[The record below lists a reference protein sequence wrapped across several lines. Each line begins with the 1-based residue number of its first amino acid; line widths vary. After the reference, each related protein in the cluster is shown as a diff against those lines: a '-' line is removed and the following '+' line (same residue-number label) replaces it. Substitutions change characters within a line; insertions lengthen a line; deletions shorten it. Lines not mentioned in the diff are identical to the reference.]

1 VSERGAL
8 DLGGIQWSVAGRRVV
23 AVSALTVAVGE
34 RLVVFGP
41 NGAGK
46 SSLLRLAAGIMGERD
61 GTDVA
66 YMPQRPYMFRGSG
79 RRNLLMGLH
88 GAESNRAEVLAKRL
102 GLANLLGTPADR
114 LSGGERQRLA
124 LARTLASERPV
135 LALDEPL
142 AAVDVR
148 DREAVIAVIGD
159 AIGDRA
165 ALVVT
170 HDRDVAVAFADRVA
184 VMVDGEIR
192 QAGLPQEVF
201 LDPQNVDVAG
211 VVGHHNVLSATVVK
225 SEGPLIQASSGGLMV
240 WALGEQAA
248 GADVR
253 VIFGAETVTLHSVG
267 GAASK
272 GPQDS
277 ARNHWLGSVQSIVEV
292 GRLVEVIVDV
302 GQPVAAMITAG
313 SMDGMG
319 IQVDDKVALS
329 VKATAARAVTAAKQ

>member
-1 VSERGAL
+1 M
-8 DLGGIQWSVAGRRVV
+8 DLGGLAWSVAGRQVV
-23 AVSALTVAVGE
+23 AVATLPVATGE

-46 SSLLRLAAGIMGERD
+46 SSLLRLAAGVIGDRD
-61 GTDVA
+61 GSQIA

-79 RRNLLMGLH
+79 RRNLLMGLR
-88 GAESNRAEVLAKRL
+88 GGESNRAEVLAKQL
-102 GLANLLGTPADR
+102 GMANLLGTPADR

-124 LARTLASERPV
+124 LARTLASERPIV
-135 LALDEPL
+135 ALDEPL
-142 AAVDVR
+142 AAIDVR
-148 DREAVIAVIGD
+148 DRESVIAVVGD
-159 AIGDRA
+159 AIGDRTA
-165 ALVVT
+165 IVVT

-192 QAGLPQEVF
+192 QSGPPQEVF
-201 LDPQNVDVAG
+201 LDPQNEDVAG
-211 VVGHHNVLSATVVK
+211 VVGHHNVLRGTVVK
-225 SEGPLIQASSGGLMV
+225 SEGPLVQASSSGLMV
-240 WALGEQAA
+240 WALGEQPA

-253 VIFGAETVTLHSVG
+253 VIFGAEAVTLHSVG
-267 GAASK
+267 GAGAA
-272 GPQDS
+272 GLQDS
-277 ARNHWLGSVQSIVEV
+277 ARNHWLGSVRSIVEV

-319 IQVDDKVALS
+319 IKVDDKVALS

>member
-1 VSERGAL
+1 L
-8 DLGGIQWSVAGRRVV
+8 DLGGVEWSVAGRRVV
-23 AVSALTVAVGE
+23 GVTVLEVVTGE

-46 SSLLRLAAGIMGERD
+46 SSLLRLAAGIIGDRD
-61 GTDVA
+61 GSRVA

-88 GAESNRAEVLAKRL
+88 GPESNRAEVLAKRL
-102 GLANLLGTPADR
+102 GLANQLGTPADR

-124 LARTLASERPV
+124 LARTLASERPI

-142 AAVDVR
+142 GAIDVR
-148 DREAVIAVIGD
+148 DRESVIAVVGD
-159 AIGDRA
+159 AIGDRTA
-165 ALVVT
+165 IVVT

-184 VMVDGEIR
+184 VMVDGEVR
-192 QAGLPQEVF
+192 QSGPPQEVF
-201 LDPQNVDVAG
+201 LDPQNADVAG

-225 SEGPLIQASSGGLMV
+225 SEGPLVQASSSGLMV

-253 VIFGAETVTLHSVG
+253 VIFGAEAVTLHSV
-267 GAASK
+267 ATATSA

-319 IQVDDKVALS
+319 IKLDDKVALS